1 MYDTEYVLLPNN
13 IQFVGNHLG
22 YLISRLPIIPL
33 PDRNRIHPLDR
44 EFKGLIKR
52 KQKLFISSSK

>member
-1 MYDTEYVLLPNN
+1 MYDTEYSLSNNN
-13 IQFVGNHLG
+13 IRYTNNGVANIPL
-22 YLISRLPIIPL
+22 IPL

-44 EFKGLIKR
+44 KFKGLIKR

>member
-1 MYDTEYVLLPNN
+1 MYDTECSLSNNN
-13 IQFVGNHLG
+13 IRYTNNGVANIPL
-22 YLISRLPIIPL
+22 IPL

-44 EFKGLIKR
+44 EFKELIKQ